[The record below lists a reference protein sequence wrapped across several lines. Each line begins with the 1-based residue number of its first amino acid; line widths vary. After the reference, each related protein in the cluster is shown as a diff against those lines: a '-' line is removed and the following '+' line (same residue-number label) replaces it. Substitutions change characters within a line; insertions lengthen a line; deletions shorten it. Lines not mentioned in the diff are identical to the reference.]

1 MKIKTNPQIV
11 HAVLSDSKKYPF
23 WEVIEGMGSLHL
35 TYTHEHERHIIH
47 AFEKLTDRNY
57 VLGCIM
63 PTKNTPGFGLIVLQD
78 GFRDSLK

>member
-11 HAVLSDSKKYPF
+11 HAVLSNGEKYPF

-35 TYTHEHERHIIH
+35 TYVHQREGYIID
-47 AFEKLTDRNY
+47 AFEELTDRNY

-63 PTKNTPGFGLIVLQD
+63 PTKQNPGLGIIVLQD
-78 GFRDSLK
+78 GFRTK